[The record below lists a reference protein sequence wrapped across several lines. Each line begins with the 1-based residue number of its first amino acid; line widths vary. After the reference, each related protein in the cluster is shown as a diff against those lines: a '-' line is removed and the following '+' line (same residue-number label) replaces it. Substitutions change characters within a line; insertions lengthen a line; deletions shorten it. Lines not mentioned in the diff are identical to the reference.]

1 MLSNK
6 IDSATV
12 LVINKIIS
20 DEVVVLYN
28 QEIIKEYQDVLFR
41 RKLKINP
48 QLAGGLIEKIL
59 KSGQII
65 YPQKTGEILPDMK
78 DLPFY
83 EVVMEKR
90 DDGAYLVT
98 GNMKHFPVKPFIV
111 TPREFLDIIDK

>member
-1 MLSNK
+1 MEKTETRYYAVIDTNVLVSAMLSNK

-48 QLAGGLIEKIL
+48 QLAGGLIGK
-59 KSGQII
+59 
-65 YPQKTGEILPDMK
+65 Y
-78 DLPFY
+78 
-83 EVVMEKR
+83 
-90 DDGAYLVT
+90 
-98 GNMKHFPVKPFIV
+98 
-111 TPREFLDIIDK
+111 